1 MLATANEVDQ
11 SGASAEGHIVGRD
24 LHNNIHISARRSQI
38 EGWLERL
45 AEELRDDPKV
55 RGFVDN
61 LQYYMQPYTHDGV
74 VGLVAKL
81 EHAGRSSQ
89 KRTALR
95 RKEEFSK
102 LLAEWQAYP
111 AAQEIIAY
119 FLSKIESS
127 FESKI
132 VPLLG
137 KADNDAIDC
146 TIIECL
152 VDPVLAEM
160 GAGPFMLNYNNVS
173 GMVYWLAEQCYI
185 RWHK

>member
-1 MLATANEVDQ
+1 MRATVTKVDQ
-11 SGASAEGHIVGRD
+11 SGASAEGNIIGRD
-24 LHNNIHISARRSQI
+24 LNNTVHVSARRSQI

-61 LQYYMQPYTHDGV
+61 LQYYMQPYTHDDV
-74 VGLVAKL
+74 VGLVSKL

-89 KRTALR
+89 KSRALR
-95 RKEEFSK
+95 KKEEFSK

-119 FLSKIESS
+119 FLSKIESA
-127 FESKI
+127 FESKV

-137 KADNDAIDC
+137 TADNDSIDC
-146 TIIECL
+146 SIIEHL

-160 GAGPFMLNYNNVS
+160 GTGPFMLNYNNVY